1 MEGHRDF
8 VYLKIFISNIICAA
22 DKKIRSSKKNCRSDK
37 DDYTFDIGET
47 IYDSKDVDENTSY
60 VFSILTF
67 MNFFISIYEE
77 NNNELMENYYFF
89 RIFKDT
95 IQNYVRQSICFNQ
108 LLLIFENF
116 WSKNNLYSFLIM
128 SINGIEESLKHKMI
142 GSIEYVITN
151 YDIFLVELC
160 KCNVNIFNILG
171 LNNVEIKFILKNN
184 DEKDT
189 DEEEEVNDV
198 AKMLL
203 SLGK

>member
-1 MEGHRDF
+1 MESQTDF

-22 DKKIRSSKKNCRSDK
+22 DKKICSSNKG
-37 DDYTFDIGET
+37 DYTFYIGET
-47 IYDSKDVDENTSY
+47 IYDSKDVDENISY

-77 NNNELMENYYFF
+77 NNNEDMENYYFF

-95 IQNYVRQSICFNQ
+95 IEYYFRKSICFNQ
-108 LLLIFENF
+108 LLFIFENF

-128 SINGIEESLKHKMI
+128 SINGIEESLKQKMI

-160 KCNVNIFNILG
+160 KCNLNILNILG

-184 DEKDT
+184 GEKDT
-189 DEEEEVNDV
+189 DQEEVNDV